1 MDNNI
6 VCLVFHCSQ
15 SLLLTAAALK
25 PTMVSRLIIQSA
37 TTNIS
42 KAGYAS
48 SNAVK
53 SLSDQQRRVPLPSLH
68 ISNTSLV
75 DDGVVLGGGPKSRL
89 KRPTSAVSKLLS
101 PVKSSTTLIAG
112 DEVWPI
118 YLTDIWSFAVWS
130 SYG

>member
-1 MDNNI
+1 M
-6 VCLVFHCSQ
+6 
-15 SLLLTAAALK
+15 
-25 PTMVSRLIIQSA
+25 QSA

-42 KAGYAS
+42 KAGYPS
-48 SNAVK
+48 SNSVK
-53 SLSDQQRRVPLPSLH
+53 SLADQQRRVPLPSLH
-68 ISNTSLV
+68 ISNTSLI
-75 DDGVVLGGGPKSRL
+75 DDGVAIVGGPKSRL

-130 SYG
+130 SYW